1 MPLGVNVR
9 DPALRLSK
17 AWLKVVVVSPV
28 CRLPKVGVSVEVV
41 VPSYVLLSVTA
52 VTVIAR
58 VLIVPVAVLNG
69 SLELLSLLPSFTVL
83 VGGNVREPTLRL
95 SKACEKV
102 VVVSPDCRLPKV
114 GVSDEVV
121 VPSYVLLSVTAEMV
135 SARLLIVPVTVP
147 LLSTV

>member
-1 MPLGVNVR
+1 M
-9 DPALRLSK
+9 
-17 AWLKVVVVSPV
+17 VSD
-28 CRLPKVGVSVEVV
+28 
-41 VPSYVLLSVTA
+41 
-52 VTVIAR
+52 R
-58 VLIVPVAVLNG
+58 VLFFLMIRRPPRPTLFPYTTLFRSPPGVR
-69 SLELLSLLPSFTVL
+69 
-83 VGGNVREPTLRL
+83 VREPALRL

-135 SARLLIVPVTVP
+135 SARLLIVPVAVP